1 MGFSLW
7 HRSILRRLTGV
18 LIMDLRQTCLFD
30 HGRPRRGGG
39 SAQAFWA
46 IALLGLIV
54 PPPLTAADPPVR
66 QPSASPQPAREGRSG
81 AAYLEKSWPDH
92 PEWLAMLADI
102 LVKGERMSGRDGW
115 FRKGVAQTRFDWSRT
130 RAAFDKDGDES
141 ISRSEFRGPDA
152 DFARLD
158 RNRDGALTAPDFDF
172 ASATAGAV
180 PASLLFSL
188 ADRDGNGKVT
198 RAELDALF
206 TATDRDGLG
215 FLSLAD
221 LQRVIVQAPPTK
233 RGSPGAPEGPSR
245 WTFLK
250 SFLRAELG
258 PFPAG
263 PALNETAP
271 DFTLR
276 LVHSQDNVTLSK
288 LVGPKPVVLVFGNF
302 TCRPFRG
309 EAGDLEKLHRR
320 YQDRATFLMVY
331 VREAHPTDGWRMEV
345 NDLLGVTVR
354 QPRTYDER
362 DAVAQTCS
370 KALELGF
377 PMVVDRIDDPV
388 NNRYSGLPSRLYLI
402 DRQGKVAYK
411 SGRGPFG
418 FKPAE
423 LEHSLVLLL
432 NQEETG
438 AHADLKTKPVHEV
451 TTQRSHDG
459 SR

>member
-1 MGFSLW
+1 
-7 HRSILRRLTGV
+7 
-18 LIMDLRQTCLFD
+18 MDLRAT
-30 HGRPRRGGG
+30 GRRSWR
-39 SAQAFWA
+39 AQAFWA
-46 IALLGLIV
+46 TSLLALIV
-54 PPPLTAADPPVR
+54 AQPLKAADPPMKE
-66 QPSASPQPAREGRSG
+66 SLSG
-81 AAYLEKSWPDH
+81 AAFLEKAWPDH

-102 LVKGERMSGRDGW
+102 LVKGEKLSGSDGW
-115 FRKGVAQTRFDWSRT
+115 FRKGVVQTRFDWKLT
-130 RAAFDKDGDES
+130 QAALDKDGDQS
-141 ISRSEFRGPDA
+141 ISRTEFSGPDA

-158 RNRDGALTAPDFDF
+158 RNRDGALSAADFDF
-172 ASATAGAV
+172 ASPSTGQA
-180 PASLLFSL
+180 PASSLFNR

-198 RAELDALF
+198 RAELDALL
-206 TATDRDGLG
+206 TATDSNGLG
-215 FLSLAD
+215 FLSLGD
-221 LQRVIVQAPPTK
+221 LQQAFAQTRPSG
-233 RGSPGAPEGPSR
+233 RGSPGGPDGPTR

-250 SFLRAELG
+250 SFVRQEIG

-263 PALNETAP
+263 PALNEIAP

-276 LVHSQDNVTLSK
+276 LVHSQDEVTLSK
-288 LVGPKPVVLVFGNF
+288 LIGPKPVVLVFGNF

-309 EAGDLEKLHRR
+309 EAGDLEKLHAR
-320 YQDRATFLMVY
+320 YHDRATFLMIY
-331 VREAHPTDGWRMEV
+331 VREAHPSDGWRMEV
-345 NDLLGVTVR
+345 NDKLGVTVR

-370 KALELGF
+370 KSLGLGF

-418 FKPAE
+418 FRPGE

-432 NQEETG
+432 HQEETLAEANLG
-438 AHADLKTKPVHEV
+438 HHPSPEV
-451 TTQRSHDG
+451 TSRRPHDG

>member
-1 MGFSLW
+1 
-7 HRSILRRLTGV
+7 
-18 LIMDLRQTCLFD
+18 MDLRQTCSLED
-30 HGRPRRGGG
+30 GRTRRGGW
-39 SAQAFWA
+39 SARAFWA
-46 IALLGLIV
+46 IALLGLIG
-54 PPPLTAADPPVR
+54 PPPLTAADPPAR
-66 QPSASPQPAREGRSG
+66 QGSASSAPARQGLSG
-81 AAYLEKSWPDH
+81 AAFLEKAWPDH

-130 RAAFDKDGDES
+130 RAGLDKDGDEL
-141 ISRSEFRGPDA
+141 ISRTEFCGPDA

-172 ASATAGAV
+172 ATATAGAQA
-180 PASLLFSL
+180 ASLLFGR

-198 RAELDALF
+198 RPELDAMF
-206 TATDRDGLG
+206 TAADSHGLG

-221 LQRVIVQAPPTK
+221 LEQLMVQAPPTL
-233 RGSPGAPEGPSR
+233 RGSPGAPEGPTR
-245 WTFLK
+245 WTFLR
-250 SFLRAELG
+250 SFLRAEIG

-276 LVHSQDNVTLSK
+276 LVQSQDSVTLSK
-288 LVGPKPVVLVFGNF
+288 LVGPKPVVLVIGNY

-309 EAGDLEKLHRR
+309 EAGDLEKLHER
-320 YQDRATFLMVY
+320 YKDRATFLMVY
-331 VREAHPTDGWRMEV
+331 VREAHPADGWRMEV
-345 NDLLGVTVR
+345 NDLLGVTFR

-362 DAVAQTCS
+362 DAVAQICS
-370 KALELGF
+370 KSLGLGF
-377 PMVVDRIDDPV
+377 PIVVDGIDDLV

-432 NQEETG
+432 NQQETR
-438 AHADLKTKPVHEV
+438 AHADLKTKP
-451 TTQRSHDG
+451 TNP
-459 SR
+459 